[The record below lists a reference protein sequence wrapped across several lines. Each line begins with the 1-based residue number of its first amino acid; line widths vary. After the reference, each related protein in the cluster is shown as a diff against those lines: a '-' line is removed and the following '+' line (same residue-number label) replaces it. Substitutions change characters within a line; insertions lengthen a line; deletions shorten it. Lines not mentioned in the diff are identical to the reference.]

1 MGIWNAVMTYG
12 KARMVGRLL
21 RRGVG
26 GKLSTALLVAY
37 MGKKAYDHFR
47 AGRRERVRS

>member
-1 MGIWNAVMTYG
+1 MGIWNAVLTYG
-12 KARMVGRLL
+12 KARMIGRLL

-26 GKLSTALLVAY
+26 GKVGTALLVAY

-47 AGRRERVRS
+47 AGQRVRVKS